1 MDISR
6 PVSRPSSKK
15 LTKSFVDSIPFTES
29 GQAFYRDTEIAGF
42 GLRVGTTSK
51 TYIAEGKVNGKTVRT
66 TIGKHGVFTAEQ
78 ARAEARQI
86 LGMIAKGVNP
96 ADEKKERRA
105 RGVTLEQ
112 VFNDYLL
119 ARKALKPRT
128 IYDYQRFMKTYLADW
143 RNKPIAEI
151 SKDMIA
157 KLHTKLGERSEAQA
171 NLTMRFMRALFN
183 FAAGQYEDSKG
194 RSLIIENPVKRL
206 SQTRAWYR
214 VERKQTVIKPNQLP
228 DWYKAVE
235 SLREDATSKQS
246 ALVADYLLFVLF
258 TGLRRQE
265 AAKLTWENVDLENRT
280 FTIPDTK
287 NHLPLTLPITDFIYE
302 VLQKRKSTTS
312 APHYVF
318 EGHGT
323 SGYLIEP
330 RKQMQK
336 IIEDSGVSF
345 TIHDLRR
352 TYITI
357 AESLDISAYA
367 IKRLVNHKM
376 NNDVTAGY
384 IIGDVERLREP
395 MQKITDHLLK
405 LAGLKSIATVIPLSK
420 KRNTGKR

>member
-1 MDISR
+1 MSQ
-6 PVSRPSSKK
+6 K
-15 LTKSFVDSIPFTES
+15 LTKTYVESLPFPAS
-29 GQAFYRDTEIAGF
+29 GQAFHRDPELKGF
-42 GLRVGTTSK
+42 GLRVGSSSK
-51 TYIAEGKVNGKTVRT
+51 VYIAENKVNGKTVRV
-66 TIGKHGVFTAEQ
+66 TIGRHGLYTAEQ
-78 ARAEARQI
+78 ARAQ
-86 LGMIAKGVNP
+86 AKEMLLMMSKGINP
-96 ADEKKERRA
+96 NDVTKEKKV
-105 RGVTLEQ
+105 RGITLQQ
-112 VFNDYLL
+112 VFEDFLE

-128 IYDYQRFMKTYLADW
+128 IYDYKRIMGTYLAIW
-143 RNKPIAEI
+143 NKKPIAEI

-157 KLHTKLGERSEAQA
+157 RRHREIGEKSEAQA
-171 NLTMRFMRALFN
+171 NLTMRFLRALFN

-194 RSLIIENPVKRL
+194 GSLIIENPVKRL

-228 DWYKAVE
+228 EWYSAVE
-235 SLREDATSKQS
+235 SLREDSASLQS
-246 ALVADYLLFVLF
+246 GLVADYLLFVLF

-265 AAKLTWENVDLENRT
+265 AAKLTWDNVDLEGRT

-287 NHLPLTLPITDFIYE
+287 NHLPLTLPITDFIYD
-302 VLQKRKSTTS
+302 VLQKRKSTAS

-330 RKQMQK
+330 RKQIQK
-336 IIEDSGVSF
+336 IIEASSVSF

-384 IIGDVERLREP
+384 IITDVERLREP
-395 MQKITDHLLK
+395 MEKISRCLQGYFQK
-405 LAGLKSIATVIPLSK
+405 PL
-420 KRNTGKR
+420 